1 MRNHFQIRKTFSDI
15 VDVSVT
21 LFKIMIPTLII
32 VKVLEEMGV
41 VLILNQIMAPLT
53 FLMGLPVEMA
63 IVLTTTMLTNPYAGL
78 IVFSNLPIG
87 DEFTVAQATILASFM
102 LLAHSL
108 PVEVL
113 IARKSGVRARMSLFV
128 RVGGGL
134 LLCVILNFLF
144 QATGMLSGPALVT
157 LPQLSATVGIQDWA
171 IEQVKALLFVQIVI
185 IVLLF
190 LLEGLRVIGVERLIK
205 LALSP
210 FLRFMGVGD
219 KAATI
224 AVVGVTLGLGFGGGL
239 LIKEVSSGNI
249 PKEDVFGVLS
259 FLNLSHSV
267 FEDTAVV
274 MLLGP
279 SLFIVLV
286 GRIIYAMLFV
296 FILMKFAVSLSEEI
310 WKQHLTNANI
320 PEQAKL
326 A

>member
-1 MRNHFQIRKTFSDI
+1 MQKQFQIRKTCVDI
-15 VDVSVT
+15 FDVSVT
-21 LFKIMIPTLII
+21 LFKIMIPTLIL
-32 VKVLEEMGV
+32 VKILEEIGV

-53 FLMGLPVEMA
+53 SLMGLPVEMA

-144 QATGMLSGPALVT
+144 QATGMLSGSALVT

-190 LLEGLRVIGVERLIK
+190 FLEGLRVIGVERLIK

-259 FLNLSHSV
+259 F
-267 FEDTAVV
+267 FK
-274 MLLGP
+274 P
-279 SLFIVLV
+279 
-286 GRIIYAMLFV
+286 
-296 FILMKFAVSLSEEI
+296 VSFCI
-310 WKQHLTNANI
+310 
-320 PEQAKL
+320 
-326 A
+326 

>member
-1 MRNHFQIRKTFSDI
+1 MQGRFEFKKVCVDI

-21 LFKIMIPTLII
+21 LFKIMIPTLIL
-32 VKVLEEMGV
+32 VKILEELGV
-41 VLILNQIMAPLT
+41 VLLLNQLMAPLT
-53 FLMGLPVEMA
+53 ALMGLPVEMA
-63 IVLTTTMLTNPYAGL
+63 IVLTTTLLTNPYAGL
-78 IVFSNLPIG
+78 IVFSNLG
-87 DEFTVAQATILASFM
+87 VGADFTVAQATILATFM

-113 IARKSGVRARMSLFV
+113 IARKSGVRARATIFV

-134 LLCVILNFLF
+134 LLCVLLNLFF
-144 QATGMLSGPALVT
+144 QATGLFSASAVIT
-157 LPQLSATVGIQDWA
+157 LPQLSATVGWLDWTV
-171 IEQVKALLFVQIVI
+171 EQIKALIFVQIVI

-190 LLEGLRVIGVERLIK
+190 FLEALRVVGIERLIK
-205 LALSP
+205 LALNP

-219 KAATI
+219 QAATI

-239 LIKEVSSGNI
+239 LIKEVSSGTI

-274 MLLGP
+274 MLIGP

-286 GRIIYAMLFV
+286 GRMIYAMLFV
-296 FILMKFAVSLSEEI
+296 YVLMRLATSLPDHI
-310 WKQHLTNANI
+310 WKRHLTNANI
-320 PEQAKL
+320 PEQA
-326 A
+326 AAA

>member
-1 MRNHFQIRKTFSDI
+1 
-15 VDVSVT
+15 
-21 LFKIMIPTLII
+21 
-32 VKVLEEMGV
+32 
-41 VLILNQIMAPLT
+41 
-53 FLMGLPVEMA
+53 
-63 IVLTTTMLTNPYAGL
+63 
-78 IVFSNLPIG
+78 
-87 DEFTVAQATILASFM
+87 M
-102 LLAHSL
+102 LL
-108 PVEVL
+108 
-113 IARKSGVRARMSLFV
+113 F
-128 RVGGGL
+128 
-134 LLCVILNFLF
+134 F
-144 QATGMLSGPALVT
+144 
-157 LPQLSATVGIQDWA
+157 
-171 IEQVKALLFVQIVI
+171 
-185 IVLLF
+185 
-190 LLEGLRVIGVERLIK
+190 LEGLRVIGVERLIK

-219 KAATI
+219 RAATI

-286 GRIIYAMLFV
+286 GRMIYAMLFV
-296 FILMKFAVSLSEEI
+296 YVLMKFAASLSEEM

-320 PEQAKL
+320 PEQAKF

>member
-1 MRNHFQIRKTFSDI
+1 MQNKFQIKKTCVDI
-15 VDVSVT
+15 VDVSIT
-21 LFKIMIPTLII
+21 LFKIMIPTLIL
-32 VKVLEEMGV
+32 VKLLEEMGV
-41 VLILNQIMAPLT
+41 VLILNQMMAPLT
-53 FLMGLPVEMA
+53 SLMGLPVEMA

-87 DEFTVAQATILASFM
+87 NEFTVAQATILASFM

-113 IARKSGVRARMSLFV
+113 IARKSGVRARMSLLV

-134 LLCVILNFLF
+134 LLCVMLNFFF
-144 QATGMLSGPALVT
+144 QVTELLASSALIT
-157 LPQLSATVGIQDWA
+157 LPQLSTTVGIQDWV
-171 IEQVKALLFVQIVI
+171 IEQIKALVFVQVVI

-190 LLEGLRVIGVERLIK
+190 FLEGLRVVGVERLIR

-210 FLRFMGVGD
+210 FLRFMGIGD

-259 FLNLSHSV
+259 FLNLNHSV
-267 FEDTAVV
+267 FEDTAIV
-274 MLLGP
+274 MLIGP
-279 SLFIVLV
+279 SLFIVLI
-286 GRIIYAMLFV
+286 GRTVYAMLFV
-296 FILMKFAVSLSEEI
+296 FILMKFSASLSEAV

-320 PEQAKL
+320 PEQRKFA
-326 A
+326 

>member
-1 MRNHFQIRKTFSDI
+1 M
-15 VDVSVT
+15 
-21 LFKIMIPTLII
+21 
-32 VKVLEEMGV
+32 
-41 VLILNQIMAPLT
+41 
-53 FLMGLPVEMA
+53 
-63 IVLTTTMLTNPYAGL
+63 
-78 IVFSNLPIG
+78 FSNLPIG

-144 QATGMLSGPALVT
+144 QATGMLSGSALVT

-171 IEQVKALLFVQIVI
+171 IEQIKALLFVQIVI

-190 LLEGLRVIGVERLIK
+190 FLEGLRVIGVERLIK

-279 SLFIVLV
+279 SLLIVLV

>member
-1 MRNHFQIRKTFSDI
+1 MQGRFEVKKVCADI
-15 VDVSVT
+15 VEVSVT
-21 LFKIMIPTLII
+21 LFKIMIPTLIL
-32 VKVLEEMGV
+32 VKILEEVGV
-41 VLILNQIMAPLT
+41 VMLLNQVMAPLT
-53 FLMGLPVEMA
+53 MLMGLPVEMA
-63 IVLTTTMLTNPYAGL
+63 IVLTTTLLTNPYAGL
-78 IVFSNLPIG
+78 IVFSNLSVG
-87 DEFTVAQATILASFM
+87 SEFTVAQSTILAMFM

-113 IARKSGVRARMSLFV
+113 IARKSGVRARATIFV

-134 LLCVILNFLF
+134 LICILLNYFF
-144 QATGMLSGPALVT
+144 EATGFLSQSALIS
-157 LPQLSATVGIQDWA
+157 LPQLSATVGWQDWT
-171 IEQVKALLFVQIVI
+171 IEQIKALIFVQIVI

-190 LLEGLRVIGVERLIK
+190 FLEGLRVIGVERLIK
-205 LALSP
+205 IALNP

-219 KAATI
+219 QAATI

-239 LIKEVSSGNI
+239 LIKEVASGTI
-249 PKEDVFGVLS
+249 PKKDVFGVLS

-274 MLLGP
+274 MLIGP

-286 GRIIYAMLFV
+286 GRMIYAMLFV
-296 FILMKFAVSLSEEI
+296 YVLMRIASSLPDHI

-320 PEQAKL
+320 PEHPAM

>member
-1 MRNHFQIRKTFSDI
+1 MQERFEFKKVCVDI

-21 LFKIMIPTLII
+21 LFKIMIPTLIL
-32 VKVLEEMGV
+32 VKILEELGV
-41 VLILNQIMAPLT
+41 VLLLNQLMAPLT
-53 FLMGLPVEMA
+53 ALMGLPVEMA
-63 IVLTTTMLTNPYAGL
+63 IVLTTTLLTNPYAGL
-78 IVFSNLPIG
+78 IVFSNLG
-87 DEFTVAQATILASFM
+87 VGADFTVAQATILATFM

-113 IARKSGVRARMSLFV
+113 IARKSGVRARATIFV

-134 LLCVILNFLF
+134 LLCVLLNLFF
-144 QATGMLSGPALVT
+144 QATGLFSASAVIT
-157 LPQLSATVGIQDWA
+157 LPQLSATVGWLDWSV
-171 IEQVKALLFVQIVI
+171 EQIKALIFVQIVI

-190 LLEGLRVIGVERLIK
+190 FLEALRVVGIERLIK
-205 LALSP
+205 LALNP

-219 KAATI
+219 QAATI

-239 LIKEVSSGNI
+239 LIKEVSSGTI

-274 MLLGP
+274 MLIGP

-286 GRIIYAMLFV
+286 GRMIYAMLFV
-296 FILMKFAVSLSEEI
+296 YVLMRLATTLPEHV
-310 WKQHLTNANI
+310 WKRHLTNANI
-320 PEQAKL
+320 PEQVA
-326 A
+326 AA

>member
-1 MRNHFQIRKTFSDI
+1 MQGRFEFKKVCVDI

-21 LFKIMIPTLII
+21 LFKIMIPTLIL
-32 VKVLEEMGV
+32 VKILEELGV
-41 VLILNQIMAPLT
+41 VLLLNQLMAPLT
-53 FLMGLPVEMA
+53 ALMGLPVEMA
-63 IVLTTTMLTNPYAGL
+63 IVLTTTLLTNPYAGL
-78 IVFSNLPIG
+78 IVFSNLG
-87 DEFTVAQATILASFM
+87 VGADFTVAQATILATFM

-113 IARKSGVRARMSLFV
+113 IARKSGVRARATIFV

-134 LLCVILNFLF
+134 MLCVLLNLFF
-144 QATGMLSGPALVT
+144 QATGLFSASAVIT
-157 LPQLSATVGIQDWA
+157 LPQLSATVGWLDWTV
-171 IEQVKALLFVQIVI
+171 EQIKALIFVQIVI

-190 LLEGLRVIGVERLIK
+190 FLEALRVVGIERLIK
-205 LALSP
+205 LALNP

-219 KAATI
+219 QAATI

-239 LIKEVSSGNI
+239 LIKEVSSGTI

-274 MLLGP
+274 MLIGP

-286 GRIIYAMLFV
+286 GRMIYAMLFV
-296 FILMKFAVSLSEEI
+296 YVLMRLATTLPEHV
-310 WKQHLTNANI
+310 WKRHLTNANI
-320 PEQAKL
+320 PEQVA
-326 A
+326 AA

>member
-1 MRNHFQIRKTFSDI
+1 MQGRFEFKKVCVDI

-21 LFKIMIPTLII
+21 LFKIMIPTLIL
-32 VKVLEEMGV
+32 VKILEELGV
-41 VLILNQIMAPLT
+41 VLLLNQLMAPLT
-53 FLMGLPVEMA
+53 ALMGLPVEMA
-63 IVLTTTMLTNPYAGL
+63 IVLTTTLLTNPYAGL
-78 IVFSNLPIG
+78 IVFSNLG
-87 DEFTVAQATILASFM
+87 VGADFTVAQATILATFM

-113 IARKSGVRARMSLFV
+113 IARKSGVRARATIFV

-134 LLCVILNFLF
+134 LLCVLLNLFF
-144 QATGMLSGPALVT
+144 QATGLFSASAVIT
-157 LPQLSATVGIQDWA
+157 LPQLSATVGWLDWTV
-171 IEQVKALLFVQIVI
+171 EQIKALIFVQIVI

-190 LLEGLRVIGVERLIK
+190 FLEALRVVGIERLIK
-205 LALSP
+205 LALNP

-219 KAATI
+219 QAATI

-239 LIKEVSSGNI
+239 LIKEVSSGTI

-274 MLLGP
+274 MLIGP
-279 SLFIVLV
+279 SLFIVLI
-286 GRIIYAMLFV
+286 GRMIYAMLFV
-296 FILMKFAVSLSEEI
+296 FILMRVASSLPDHI
-310 WKQHLTNANI
+310 WKRHLTNTNI
-320 PEQAKL
+320 PEQPAT

>member
-1 MRNHFQIRKTFSDI
+1 MRNHFQIRKTCVDV

-21 LFKIMIPTLII
+21 LFKIMIPTLIL
-32 VKVLEEMGV
+32 VKILEEMGV

-53 FLMGLPVEMA
+53 SLMGLPVEMA

-113 IARKSGVRARMSLFV
+113 IARQSGVRARMSLFV

-144 QATGMLSGPALVT
+144 QATGMLSGSALVT
-157 LPQLSATVGIQDWA
+157 LPQLSATVGIQDWT
-171 IEQVKALLFVQIVI
+171 IEQVKALILVQIVI

-190 LLEGLRVIGVERLIK
+190 FLEGLRVIGVERLIK

-224 AVVGVTLGLGFGGGL
+224 AVVGVTLGLGFGGG
-239 LIKEVSSGNI
+239 
-249 PKEDVFGVLS
+249 
-259 FLNLSHSV
+259 
-267 FEDTAVV
+267 
-274 MLLGP
+274 
-279 SLFIVLV
+279 
-286 GRIIYAMLFV
+286 
-296 FILMKFAVSLSEEI
+296 
-310 WKQHLTNANI
+310 
-320 PEQAKL
+320 
-326 A
+326 

>member
-1 MRNHFQIRKTFSDI
+1 MQGRFEFKKVCVDI

-21 LFKIMIPTLII
+21 LFKIMIPTLIL
-32 VKVLEEMGV
+32 VKILEELGV
-41 VLILNQIMAPLT
+41 VLLLNQLMAPLT
-53 FLMGLPVEMA
+53 ALMGLPVEMA
-63 IVLTTTMLTNPYAGL
+63 IVLTTTLLTNPYAGL
-78 IVFSNLPIG
+78 IVFSNLG
-87 DEFTVAQATILASFM
+87 VGADFTVAQATILATFM

-113 IARKSGVRARMSLFV
+113 IARKSGVRARATIFV

-134 LLCVILNFLF
+134 LLCVLLNLFF
-144 QATGMLSGPALVT
+144 QATGLFSASAVIT
-157 LPQLSATVGIQDWA
+157 LPQLSATVGWLDWTV
-171 IEQVKALLFVQIVI
+171 EQIKALIFVQIVI

-190 LLEGLRVIGVERLIK
+190 FLEALRVVGIERLIK
-205 LALSP
+205 LALNP

-219 KAATI
+219 QAATI

-239 LIKEVSSGNI
+239 LIKEVSSGTI

-274 MLLGP
+274 MLIGP

-286 GRIIYAMLFV
+286 GRMIYAMLFV
-296 FILMKFAVSLSEEI
+296 YVLMRLATTLPEHV
-310 WKQHLTNANI
+310 WKRHLTNANI
-320 PEQAKL
+320 PEQVA
-326 A
+326 AA

>member
-1 MRNHFQIRKTFSDI
+1 MQKQFQIRKTCVDI

-21 LFKIMIPTLII
+21 LFKIMIPTLIL
-32 VKVLEEMGV
+32 VKILEEIGV

-53 FLMGLPVEMA
+53 SLMGLPVEMA

-144 QATGMLSGPALVT
+144 QATGMLSGSALVT

-190 LLEGLRVIGVERLIK
+190 FLEGLRVIGVERLIK

-239 LIKEVSSGNI
+239 LIKEVSSAT
-249 PKEDVFGVLS
+249 
-259 FLNLSHSV
+259 FLKRM
-267 FEDTAVV
+267 F
-274 MLLGP
+274 
-279 SLFIVLV
+279 
-286 GRIIYAMLFV
+286 
-296 FILMKFAVSLSEEI
+296 
-310 WKQHLTNANI
+310 
-320 PEQAKL
+320 L
-326 A
+326 AC